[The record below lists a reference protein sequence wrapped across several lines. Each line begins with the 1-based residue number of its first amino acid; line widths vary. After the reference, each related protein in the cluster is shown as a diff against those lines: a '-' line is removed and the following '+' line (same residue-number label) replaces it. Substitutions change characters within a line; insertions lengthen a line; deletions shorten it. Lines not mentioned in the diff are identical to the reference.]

1 MDKIKLFFN
10 PKSVALVGA
19 TDKEG
24 STGKII
30 LQNLI
35 KGKDRR
41 AVYPVNPNRESVLEQ
56 KCYPALKD
64 LPEVPELVLVVVPAK
79 FVPQVIEDAG
89 KVGTKSV
96 IIISAGFKEVGP
108 EGKALEEKIAEI
120 AKQYGIRII
129 GPNCMGT
136 MSPASGFNATFARME
151 MPKPGNVAFL
161 SQSGALGS
169 AVLDWAIAR
178 NVGFSG
184 FASIG
189 SMMDVNFGDLIDYFG
204 TDENTKSI
212 IVYLETMGEAKKFMS
227 AARGFARTKPIIV
240 IKPGRFEESAQ
251 AAKSH
256 TGSMV
261 GNAMFV
267 DAIFQRAGVV
277 RVDNIGDL
285 FSCAAILNTS
295 NLPKGPNLAIVTNA
309 GGPAVLATDSLMEQK
324 GKLAHI
330 TDETVTALNPVLPPS
345 WSKGNPMDILGDADP
360 ERYAVT
366 LEAAIKDPGVDGVV
380 VIYTPQGAANPLD
393 IAKTI
398 VKIAKKS
405 KKPVLTSWMGDAN
418 VAEARKLFYQNNIPS
433 FEFPEEAVK
442 GYIFMYRY
450 ARGLENLYE
459 TPEELAVDVDP
470 SKEYIR
476 TILKKVASEGRTLLS
491 ETESKK
497 FLQAYGIDATVPFL
511 ARDGKDAA
519 QIASALR
526 FPVVMKIA
534 SPDIS
539 HKSDV
544 GGVILGLKTE
554 AEVEKAFATMMEN
567 VKAACP
573 EASIEGVTL
582 QRMVDKYDYEL
593 IIGSKK
599 DPVFGPVILFGSGGI
614 EAEFQ
619 KDVAV
624 GLPPLNQVLARR
636 VMEGTKIY
644 EMLYK
649 GFRTKPPAN
658 LRLLEETLVKFSN
671 LLVDFPEIMEI
682 DINPLALLGSE
693 AIALDARIIIDEEYI
708 KNPAGDHNH
717 LIITPY
723 PAKYIKPWHTKDGR
737 DVILRPIRPEDEP
750 MEKALLEG
758 LSEESSRMR
767 FFHILKDI
775 NHSLLVRFCN
785 IDYDREMAII
795 AEYNDKG
802 KKRNVGVGRL
812 IIDHSGQSGEFS
824 VLVADDFQ
832 HHELGA
838 KLLDMLIGIG
848 REKGLRNL
856 YGVVLAEN
864 VVMLNLCK
872 DFGFNI
878 KKDKSTEYKVNM
890 EL

>member
-56 KCYPALKD
+56 KCYPTLKD
-64 LPEVPELVLVVVPAK
+64 LPEVPDLVLVVVPAK

-96 IIISAGFKEVGP
+96 IIISAGFKEVGS

-136 MSPASGFNATFARME
+136 MSPGSGFNATFARME
-151 MPKPGNVAFL
+151 MPKTGNVAFL

-295 NLPKGPNLAIVTNA
+295 NLPKGANLAIVTNA

-330 TDETVTALNPVLPPS
+330 SDETVTALNPVLPPS

-418 VAEARKLFYQNNIPS
+418 VAEARKLFYQHNIPS

-511 ARDGKDAA
+511 ARDAKDAA

-554 AEVEKAFATMMEN
+554 AEVEKAFATMM
-567 VKAACP
+567 
-573 EASIEGVTL
+573 
-582 QRMVDKYDYEL
+582 
-593 IIGSKK
+593 
-599 DPVFGPVILFGSGGI
+599 
-614 EAEFQ
+614 
-619 KDVAV
+619 
-624 GLPPLNQVLARR
+624 
-636 VMEGTKIY
+636 
-644 EMLYK
+644 
-649 GFRTKPPAN
+649 
-658 LRLLEETLVKFSN
+658 
-671 LLVDFPEIMEI
+671 
-682 DINPLALLGSE
+682 
-693 AIALDARIIIDEEYI
+693 
-708 KNPAGDHNH
+708 
-717 LIITPY
+717 
-723 PAKYIKPWHTKDGR
+723 
-737 DVILRPIRPEDEP
+737 
-750 MEKALLEG
+750 
-758 LSEESSRMR
+758 
-767 FFHILKDI
+767 
-775 NHSLLVRFCN
+775 
-785 IDYDREMAII
+785 
-795 AEYNDKG
+795 
-802 KKRNVGVGRL
+802 
-812 IIDHSGQSGEFS
+812 
-824 VLVADDFQ
+824 
-832 HHELGA
+832 
-838 KLLDMLIGIG
+838 
-848 REKGLRNL
+848 
-856 YGVVLAEN
+856 
-864 VVMLNLCK
+864 
-872 DFGFNI
+872 
-878 KKDKSTEYKVNM
+878 
-890 EL
+890 

>member
-56 KCYPALKD
+56 KCYPTLKD
-64 LPEVPELVLVVVPAK
+64 LPEVPDLVLVVVPAK

-96 IIISAGFKEVGP
+96 IIISAGFKEVGS

-151 MPKPGNVAFL
+151 MPKTGNVAFL

-295 NLPKGPNLAIVTNA
+295 NLPKGANLAIVTNA

-330 TDETVTALNPVLPPS
+330 SDETVTALNPVLPPS

-366 LEAAIKDPGVDGVV
+366 LEAAIKDPGV
-380 VIYTPQGAANPLD
+380 
-393 IAKTI
+393 
-398 VKIAKKS
+398 
-405 KKPVLTSWMGDAN
+405 
-418 VAEARKLFYQNNIPS
+418 
-433 FEFPEEAVK
+433 
-442 GYIFMYRY
+442 
-450 ARGLENLYE
+450 
-459 TPEELAVDVDP
+459 
-470 SKEYIR
+470 
-476 TILKKVASEGRTLLS
+476 
-491 ETESKK
+491 
-497 FLQAYGIDATVPFL
+497 
-511 ARDGKDAA
+511 
-519 QIASALR
+519 
-526 FPVVMKIA
+526 
-534 SPDIS
+534 
-539 HKSDV
+539 
-544 GGVILGLKTE
+544 
-554 AEVEKAFATMMEN
+554 
-567 VKAACP
+567 
-573 EASIEGVTL
+573 
-582 QRMVDKYDYEL
+582 
-593 IIGSKK
+593 
-599 DPVFGPVILFGSGGI
+599 
-614 EAEFQ
+614 
-619 KDVAV
+619 
-624 GLPPLNQVLARR
+624 
-636 VMEGTKIY
+636 
-644 EMLYK
+644 
-649 GFRTKPPAN
+649 
-658 LRLLEETLVKFSN
+658 
-671 LLVDFPEIMEI
+671 
-682 DINPLALLGSE
+682 
-693 AIALDARIIIDEEYI
+693 
-708 KNPAGDHNH
+708 
-717 LIITPY
+717 
-723 PAKYIKPWHTKDGR
+723 
-737 DVILRPIRPEDEP
+737 
-750 MEKALLEG
+750 
-758 LSEESSRMR
+758 
-767 FFHILKDI
+767 
-775 NHSLLVRFCN
+775 
-785 IDYDREMAII
+785 
-795 AEYNDKG
+795 
-802 KKRNVGVGRL
+802 
-812 IIDHSGQSGEFS
+812 
-824 VLVADDFQ
+824 
-832 HHELGA
+832 
-838 KLLDMLIGIG
+838 
-848 REKGLRNL
+848 
-856 YGVVLAEN
+856 
-864 VVMLNLCK
+864 
-872 DFGFNI
+872 
-878 KKDKSTEYKVNM
+878 
-890 EL
+890 